1 MKAEK
6 TTRYRGILPVP
17 PPSSFIL
24 HPLSFSDYHLHTP
37 LCRHATG
44 EPLEYVAVA
53 RARGLAEIGFS
64 DHSPMPGPEPFDDWR
79 MTRAE
84 LPRYVEMI
92 LAAREAAAPFPVR
105 LGLECDF
112 IVGQEAWIEELAAAA
127 PWDYLIGS
135 VHYLAP
141 GWAVDDPQWI
151 GRFTASETAVEEI
164 WALYWRAYER
174 CVASGLFDF
183 VAHPDLAKK
192 FGHRPAG
199 DLRRYYEG
207 SVAAAARGGVAM
219 EVSTAGL
226 HKPVGELYPS
236 ADLLALLHAAGVPVL
251 INSDAHAPGEVG
263 RDFNRAEAAV
273 RAAGYTHTARFA
285 GRRRELVPLA

>member
-1 MKAEK
+1 M
-6 TTRYRGILPVP
+6 T
-17 PPSSFIL
+17 
-24 HPLSFSDYHLHTP
+24 SDYHLHTP
-37 LCRHATG
+37 FCHHAVG
-44 EPLEYVAVA
+44 EPREYVAVA
-53 RARGLAEIGFS
+53 QARGLTEIGFS

-79 MTRAE
+79 MSRAD
-84 LPRYVEMI
+84 LPRYVDLI

-112 IVGQEAWIEELAAAA
+112 LVGQENWVEELAAAA

-141 GWAVDDPQWI
+141 GWDVDNPKWI
-151 GRFTASETAVEEI
+151 GRFTASETATKEI
-164 WALYWRAYER
+164 WALYWRTYKR

-192 FGHRPAG
+192 FGHRPPG
-199 DLRRYYEG
+199 DLRRYYEPTI
-207 SVAAAARGGVAM
+207 AAAAASGVAV

-236 ADLLALLHAAGVPVL
+236 AEFLGLLHAAGVPVV

-263 RDFNRAEAAV
+263 RDFDRAGAAV

-285 GRRRELVPLA
+285 GRRRTLAPLA

>member
-1 MKAEK
+1 MLA
-6 TTRYRGILPVP
+6 
-17 PPSSFIL
+17 
-24 HPLSFSDYHLHTP
+24 DYHLHTP

-44 EPLEYVAVA
+44 EPREYVAVA
-53 RARGLAEIGFS
+53 RSRGLAEIGFS

-79 MTRAE
+79 MTRDD

-105 LGLECDF
+105 LGLECDY
-112 IVGQEAWIEELAAAA
+112 IAGQEAWIEFLAAAA

-141 GWAVDDPQWI
+141 GWDVDNPKWI
-151 GRFTASETAVEEI
+151 GRFTDSDTAVEDI
-164 WALYWRAYER
+164 WALYWRTYER

-199 DLRRYYEG
+199 DLRRFYEPT
-207 SVAAAARGGVAM
+207 VAAAARGGVAM

-236 ADLLALLHAAGVPVL
+236 ADLLALMHGAGVPVV

-263 RDFNRAEAAV
+263 RDFDRAEAAV
-273 RAAGYTHTARFA
+273 RAAGYTHAARFA
-285 GRRRELVPLA
+285 GRRRELVRLA